1 MSNSRNNNVG
11 LNINNQNK
19 QNNNRRQV
27 TSQPPI
33 NRRQGTSQQVP
44 NYLNAIRVV
53 SNILGGNNGDIN
65 LITPPMLN
73 RNNGDINLIT
83 PPMLNRNV
91 NDPITLN
98 INNVEIPA
106 DVYELFRRIT
116 DDRRNRA
123 QSSETTIEEVRRI
136 RRRRDG
142 LRNALNGVIDNFI
155 GLSTD
160 IDRLQMP
167 IQGGMS
173 RVDSTVSEGE
183 NKRGN
188 NPEVNNPEVNV

>member
-53 SNILGGNNGDIN
+53 SNILGG
-65 LITPPMLN
+65 
-73 RNNGDINLIT
+73 NNGDINLIT